1 MQGVSGSS
9 PLGSIFKSQAWPGF
23 FYVWPMAPRLQ
34 WFDTLHLSISQKHG
48 KGWSVRERNP
58 VGRAQLTSIWE
69 ACTRSRWAM
78 SSRDGRCGH
87 WRRCGAGWVS
97 RTSPQALTATR

>member
-1 MQGVSGSS
+1 
-9 PLGSIFKSQAWPGF
+9 
-23 FYVWPMAPRLQ
+23 MAPRLQ
-34 WFDTLHLSISQKHG
+34 WFDTLRLSISQKHG
-48 KGWSVRERNP
+48 KGWSVLERNP